1 MLQKYIYRFLCFFII
16 LVTPIT
22 LLAQTKAEKNAI
34 KKELKA
40 IKKMK
45 PVDIR
50 KMKISLEEQ
59 LEDKDV
65 EIHLDINPDIKHNSS
80 IVIQQAV
87 GYIKGT
93 CNVTPMVK
101 PQAFAA
107 TYCADRLKEIL
118 AYQQAA

>member
-1 MLQKYIYRFLCFFII
+1 MTEVYKVADLYHLI
-16 LVTPIT
+16 
-22 LLAQTKAEKNAI
+22 
-34 KKELKA
+34 
-40 IKKMK
+40 
-45 PVDIR
+45 
-50 KMKISLEEQ
+50 
-59 LEDKDV
+59 EDCIGERDV
-65 EIHLDINPDIKHNSS
+65 EIHLDINPNLKHNSS

-93 CNVTPMVK
+93 CNVVPMVK